1 MSFTLIDDPQF
12 YGLEVTLS
20 NILMNSFFLFKQ
32 QDSVFSNSYHI
43 SDHTIMTFTFKGGGR
58 LKMGSVTCL
67 QIFFVLEQEIY
78 C

>member
-43 SDHTIMTFTFKGGGR
+43 SDHTID
-58 LKMGSVTCL
+58 VH
-67 QIFFVLEQEIY
+67 I
-78 C
+78 